1 MTMMTLWWHKM
12 MAVLQLTLL
21 KQIHSGDEDR
31 SALLNTPSSVPS
43 LCSSQG
49 LLSLLFIEPMSL
61 TVEEKVEN
69 PLPLLSTAQKT
80 EINFIYWTLS
90 HDWLL
95 SLLLMQL
102 THIHTHTKP
111 LWHLFSSLLLA
122 VHCPCHMASEKA
134 PECVQASNV
143 CVNV

>member
-1 MTMMTLWWHKM
+1 
-12 MAVLQLTLL
+12 
-21 KQIHSGDEDR
+21 
-31 SALLNTPSSVPS
+31 
-43 LCSSQG
+43 
-49 LLSLLFIEPMSL
+49 MSL

-102 THIHTHTKP
+102 THIHTHKQNLSDTS
-111 LWHLFSSLLLA
+111 LALFCWPFIAHAIWQVRRLQS
-122 VHCPCHMASEKA
+122 VCKHQM
-134 PECVQASNV
+134 CV
-143 CVNV
+143 